1 MTRSADWRVSAVPEL
16 RSILLAEIEQLH
28 TGAMSGSWAAD
39 RKKATAFGTGE
50 MYWVSADMVGLALD
64 AAGDVPGFHPVTDL
78 PAPNGFMV
86 LEKPL
91 PELPSWI
98 LDRDGKQVDV
108 GLEAE
113 LLTWATVGDQIRI
126 ESYCRNGR
134 IPNSIDN
141 GSFFEPVWYH
151 TGVVDGLYEF
161 DDPGAIASTVQLMS
175 FFAAAALLMASPGVA
190 DKSTVAPKTPAARK
204 DAKKGR
210 SANVT
215 VISLHAPQ
223 HVATD
228 AADESGRAYT
238 HRWLVRGHWRNQP
251 HGPNR
256 SRRTIRWIPSYIK
269 GPAGMPLR
277 ETERIWAWR
286 R

>member
-1 MTRSADWRVSAVPEL
+1 MRSADWRVSAVPEL
-16 RSILLAEIEQLH
+16 RSILLAEIEELH

-39 RKKATAFGTGE
+39 RKKATAFGAGE

-64 AAGDVPGFHPVTDL
+64 AAGDVPGFHPATDL

-86 LEKPL
+86 LEKSL

-98 LDRDGKQVDV
+98 LDGDGKQIDV
-108 GLEAE
+108 GLEVD

-126 ESYCRNGR
+126 ESYCRADRFPDAQG
-134 IPNSIDN
+134 
-141 GSFFEPVWYH
+141 FLEPVWYH
-151 TGVVDGLYEF
+151 TGTADGLYEF
-161 DDPGAIASTVQLMS
+161 DAPGAIASTVQLMS

-190 DKSTVAPKTPAARK
+190 DKSTVVPKTKAARK

-210 SANVT
+210 SGNVT
-215 VISLHAPQ
+215 VIDLHAPK
-223 HVATD
+223 HVATGET
-228 AADESGRAYT
+228 DESGRVYT
-238 HRWLVRGHWRNQP
+238 HRWMVRGHWRNQP

-256 SRRTIRWIPSYIK
+256 SRRSIRWIPSYIK
-269 GPAGMPLR
+269 GPAGMPLK
-277 ETERIWAWR
+277 ETERVWAWR